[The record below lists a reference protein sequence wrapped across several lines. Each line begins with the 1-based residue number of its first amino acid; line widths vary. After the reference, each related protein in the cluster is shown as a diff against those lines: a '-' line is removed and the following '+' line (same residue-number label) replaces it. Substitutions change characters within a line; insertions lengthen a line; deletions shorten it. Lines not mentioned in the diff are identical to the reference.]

1 MMEIALKPDFK
12 LGENFT
18 FCTSANICIGFVSLV
33 TAFTHTKKGVD
44 EECTSKIVMVT
55 DSFL

>member
-12 LGENFT
+12 LWENFT
-18 FCTSANICIGFVSLV
+18 FCTSANIDIRFVCLA
-33 TAFTHTKKGVD
+33 TGFTHTKRGVGY
-44 EECTSKIVMVT
+44 EPTSKIVMVT